1 MTELPFDQ
9 VTELPE
15 TAEAYGLTM
24 EDYDYLSMPK
34 QEGEKLLI
42 RVTSEEAET
51 DGFMFQSEDQGVTW
65 EYQGVFQK

>member
-1 MTELPFDQ
+1 MDSPRLRKK
-9 VTELPE
+9 L
-15 TAEAYGLTM
+15 

>member
-1 MTELPFDQ
+1 
-9 VTELPE
+9 
-15 TAEAYGLTM
+15 M

>member
-1 MTELPFDQ
+1 MTELPFEQ
-9 VTELPE
+9 VTELQK
-15 TAEAYGLTM
+15 TAEEYGLSM